1 MVGKGTQLAKQA
13 IGLQIL
19 CTLTLSIISLL
30 FSSFPIILSFLAGAC
45 ISILPNIVFAYFAF
59 RFAGATKSDLVMKS
73 FSQGSKL
80 KLALTLILFVIA
92 YKQLPDHPV
101 SLLVG
106 FAIATVTHTL
116 AIIILSKRA
125 S

>member
-30 FSSFPIILSFLAGAC
+30 FSSFPIILSFLAGAR

-92 YKQLPDHPV
+92 YKQLPDYPV

-106 FAIATVTHTL
+106 FAIATITHTL
-116 AIIILSKRA
+116 AVIVLSKRA